1 VTTSPQSAD
10 PGEPK
15 SAASANAANE
25 TLTRTKRRRYALLVL
40 FLLVVLGV
48 WVHQCQQDPPVE
60 PEYAIDTAVTLP
72 PQTPA
77 PAETT
82 TTAPDIDTTTPE
94 LTKPFLRPTQVSPP
108 PTQAIIPRDT
118 SAADTTTPYIFAD
131 PWGGRHFDS
140 VTVRAVCRESCLVL
154 YSLNDTAQFKTYETP
169 LTFRR
174 NTKLW
179 LAGVRDDGMRLP
191 AIAIDYVIERDA
203 GQCPAGMV
211 PFSLGQG
218 GANGAN
224 PQSQACIDR
233 YEWPN
238 REDATPQAFVSWR
251 EANDSCRNA
260 GKRLCTLGEWQGICA
275 GPEAAR
281 YPYAAR
287 YDERHCP
294 AKEPGPARSGHFPV
308 CRSYFGTYDM
318 TGNLWEWTSTP
329 HPEREGFFMVAGGN
343 WDAGDQATCAFTR
356 YSFYPQNRFPMV
368 GFRCCADVGLGSGA
382 K

>member
-1 VTTSPQSAD
+1 VATSPQSAD
-10 PGEPK
+10 PGESQ
-15 SAASANAANE
+15 SAASTKAADE
-25 TLTRTKRRRYALLVL
+25 TLARRKRRRYALLAL
-40 FLLVVLGV
+40 FLLIVLGV
-48 WVHQCQQDPPVE
+48 WVHQCRQNPPAE
-60 PEYAIDTAVTLP
+60 PDYAIDTLVTLP
-72 PQTPA
+72 PPTPT

-82 TTAPDIDTTTPE
+82 TALEIDTVLPE
-94 LTKPFLRPTQVSPP
+94 LTKPVLRPAKASPP
-108 PTQAIIPRDT
+108 PAHAIIPPDT

-154 YSLNDTAQFKTYETP
+154 YSLNDTVQFKTYDTP

-179 LAGVRDDGMRLP
+179 LAGVREDGLRLP

-203 GQCPAGMV
+203 GRCPAGMV
-211 PFSLGQG
+211 PIGTEQ
-218 GANGAN
+218 N
-224 PQSQACIDR
+224 QACMDR

-238 REDATPQAFVSWR
+238 REDAAPQAFVSWR
-251 EANDSCRNA
+251 EANDACRNA
-260 GKRLCTLGEWQGICA
+260 GKRLCSLGEWQGTCA

-308 CRSYFGTYDM
+308 CRSYYGTYDM

-368 GFRCCADVGLGSGA
+368 GFRCCADVGL